1 MSTAALI
8 RHQFRFD
15 QKRFWRDPA
24 GLFYAI
30 GFPLVFLLIFLGA
43 LGASDEIAHIAGHAV
58 VGKYYY
64 VPAIM
69 TLTVISVAFVNM
81 AVSLTAARE
90 RGTLK
95 RVRGTRLPPWV
106 FMAGRIATALAVT
119 AGTVVLVAVVARVAY
134 GVSIPT
140 STLVA
145 GVLTLVIGT
154 AAFCALAFAATAV
167 LPTAN
172 SAAAL
177 TMTSAWI
184 LYFLSG
190 LLAREDNIPDT
201 LRTIAG
207 LFPVKPLFEALVV
220 VYDPATAGAGF
231 FWRDI
236 AVLAAWGIGGLLV
249 GLRFFRWTPSTG

>member
-30 GFPLVFLLIFLGA
+30 GFPLIFLVNF
-43 LGASDEIAHIAGHAV
+43 LGVLGGNEEIAHIAGHAV
-58 VGKYYY
+58 PGKFYY

-69 TLTVISVAFVNM
+69 AMTVVSVAFVNL
-81 AVSLTAARE
+81 AVALVSARE

-106 FMAGRIATALAVT
+106 FMAARIGTAIAVT
-119 AGTVVLVAVVARVAY
+119 SGTVVLVAVAARVAY
-134 GVSIPT
+134 GVSVPI
-140 STLVA
+140 STLAA
-145 GVLTLVIGT
+145 GVLTLVVGT
-154 AAFCALAFAATAV
+154 AAFCALAFAATAI

-172 SAAAL
+172 FAAAV
-177 TMTSAWI
+177 TMTSTLV

-190 LLAREDNIPDT
+190 LFACEDNIPDT
-201 LRTIAG
+201 MRTIAG

-220 VYDPATAGAGF
+220 VYDPATAGDGF
-231 FWRDI
+231 FWRDL
-236 AVLAAWGIGGLLV
+236 AVLAAWGVGGLIL

>member
-30 GFPLVFLLIFLGA
+30 GFPLIFLVNF
-43 LGASDEIAHIAGHAV
+43 LGVLGGNEEIAHIAGHAV
-58 VGKYYY
+58 PGKFYY

-69 TLTVISVAFVNM
+69 AMTVVSVAFVNL
-81 AVSLTAARE
+81 AVALVSARE

-106 FMAGRIATALAVT
+106 FMAARIGTAIAVT
-119 AGTVVLVAVVARVAY
+119 SGTVVLVAVAARVAY
-134 GVSIPT
+134 GVSVPI
-140 STLVA
+140 STLAA
-145 GVLTLVIGT
+145 GVLTLVVGT
-154 AAFCALAFAATAV
+154 AAFCALAFAATAI

-172 SAAAL
+172 FAAAV
-177 TMTSAWI
+177 TMTSTLV

-190 LLAREDNIPDT
+190 LFAREDNIPDT
-201 LRTIAG
+201 MRTIAG

-231 FWRDI
+231 FWRDL
-236 AVLAAWGIGGLLV
+236 AVLAAWGVGGLIL

>member
-8 RHQFRFD
+8 RHQFSFD

-30 GFPLVFLLIFLGA
+30 GFPLIFLVNFLGA
-43 LGASDEIAHIAGHAV
+43 LGGNDEIGHIAGHAV

-64 VPAIM
+64 VPAIPAM
-69 TLTVISVAFVNM
+69 TVISVAFVNM

-119 AGTVVLVAVVARVAY
+119 AGTVVLVTVVARLAY

-145 GVLTLVIGT
+145 GALTLVVGT
-154 AAFCALAFAATAV
+154 AAFCALAFAATVHLAERELRRAV
-167 LPTAN
+167 
-172 SAAAL
+172 
-177 TMTSAWI
+177 TMTSTLV

-190 LLAREDNIPDT
+190 LFAREDNIPDT
-201 LRTIAG
+201 MRTIAG

-236 AVLAAWGIGGLLV
+236 AVLAAWGIGGLFI
-249 GLRFFRWTPSTG
+249 GLRFFRWIPSTG

>member
-1 MSTAALI
+1 
-8 RHQFRFD
+8 
-15 QKRFWRDPA
+15 
-24 GLFYAI
+24 
-30 GFPLVFLLIFLGA
+30 VFLVIFLGA
-43 LGASDEIAHIAGHAV
+43 LGANDEIAHIAGHAV

-81 AVSLTAARE
+81 AVSLTDARE

-95 RVRGTRLPPWV
+95 RVRGTRVPPWV

-140 STLVA
+140 STLA
-145 GVLTLVIGT
+145 AAVLTLVVAT
-154 AAFCALAFAATAV
+154 AAFCALGFAATAV

-184 LYFLSG
+184 LYFVSG

-236 AVLAAWGIGGLLV
+236 AVLTAWGIGGLIV
-249 GLRFFRWTPSTG
+249 ALRFFRWTPTTG

>member
-1 MSTAALI
+1 MSIAALVY
-8 RHQFRFD
+8 HQFRFD

-30 GFPLVFLLIFLGA
+30 GFPLIFLLNFLTL
-43 LGASDEIAHIAGHAV
+43 LGGSDEVGHIAGHAV

-64 VPAIM
+64 VPAV
-69 TLTVISVAFVNM
+69 LTMAIVSIAFVNL

-106 FMAGRIATALAVT
+106 FLAGRIATAIAVI
-119 AGTVVLVAVVARVAY
+119 AGTVVLVAVVARLAY
-134 GVSIPT
+134 GVAIPT
-140 STLVA
+140 GTLAA
-145 GVLTLVIGT
+145 GSLTLVVAT
-154 AAFCALAFAATAV
+154 VAFCALAFAATAV
-167 LPTAN
+167 LPSAN
-172 SAAAL
+172 VAAAV
-177 TMTSAWI
+177 TMSATLV

-190 LLAREDNIPDT
+190 LFAREDNIPDA

-220 VYDPATAGAGF
+220 AYDPATSGSGF
-231 FWRDI
+231 FWRDL
-236 AVLAAWGIGGLLV
+236 AVLAAWGIAGLVL